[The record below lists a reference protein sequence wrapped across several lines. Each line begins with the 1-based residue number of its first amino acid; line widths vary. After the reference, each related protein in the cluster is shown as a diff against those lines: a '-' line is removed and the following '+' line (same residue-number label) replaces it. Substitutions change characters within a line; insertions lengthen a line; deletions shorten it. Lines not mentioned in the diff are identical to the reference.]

1 MKSEREAT
9 PWGQGTASATHQ
21 TSLKMER
28 DLLKL
33 LEGVGHC
40 GTRGTRAAP
49 GWLRVVP
56 HGNREAS
63 VCLSFWA
70 ESLKKEEKPKT
81 LKGPGSGTWFEW
93 EMMI

>member
-1 MKSEREAT
+1 M
-9 PWGQGTASATHQ
+9 
-21 TSLKMER
+21 
-28 DLLKL
+28 
-33 LEGVGHC
+33 
-40 GTRGTRAAP
+40 GTRDSISHPSDFFKNGEGPSEAAGGRGALRDPGTRAAL

-70 ESLKKEEKPKT
+70 ESLKKEEKPQT